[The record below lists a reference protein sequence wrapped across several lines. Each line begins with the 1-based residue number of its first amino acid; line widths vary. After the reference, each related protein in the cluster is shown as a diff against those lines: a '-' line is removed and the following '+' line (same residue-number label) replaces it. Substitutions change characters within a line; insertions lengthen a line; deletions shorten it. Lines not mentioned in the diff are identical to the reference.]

1 MKKIKSIFACALA
14 LLTFGACVSC
24 GGDNGANGGKVT
36 LKIQYSNAAN
46 SEQTLANNL
55 KKAFVEKMTA
65 EGVSVEVRLVG
76 VTMGPGYNTS
86 LMQGWKSGSLADVL
100 FTQNDIVSRYARN
113 GVYEDLT
120 DRYTAANFDF
130 SAYDEKAFAD
140 ATVDEKLYFAPRTI
154 DQPVIFLNKDLFVK
168 YGVDVPTYGDDWTW
182 TKLVSVMSD
191 LREGID
197 ETEPSTLA
205 KSIVPMDVSISW
217 SAFYDAFVKSFGGYV
232 YKAEDNSV
240 GFTQTGTQ
248 TAFEKL
254 QDMVSKKY
262 IPAQGGQ
269 LFVNKKAAMY
279 VASRASVATLQ
290 ARGNTNVAFLPI
302 PVYDDAFT
310 GLTNGTSYYS
320 YGATGWALNSKSKN
334 KDIAWRFLQFVLSE
348 EGQEIMSST
357 GSVLPV
363 IKSMQTAESASWKT
377 CFEFLKDV
385 DQSAFVFSND
395 MAGKYTRIPA
405 AYARSAAST
414 KAEFEAS
421 VYTQVESTINSLGS
435 ASNLSSFLQEA
446 QSDLEKTVR

>member
-1 MKKIKSIFACALA
+1 MKKMKSILASALA
-14 LLTFGACVSC
+14 LLTVGVCASC
-24 GGDNGANGGKVT
+24 GAGNGSSGGKVT
-36 LKIQYSNAAN
+36 LKIQYSNSAN
-46 SEQTLANNL
+46 SEQVLANNL
-55 KKAFVEKMTA
+55 KKAFVKKMA
-65 EGVSVEVRLVG
+65 DEGVTVEVRLAS

-86 LMQGWKSGSLADVL
+86 LMQGWQSGSLADVL

-154 DQPVIFLNKDLFVK
+154 DQPVIFLNKDLFTK

-197 ETEPSTLA
+197 ETEPKALA
-205 KSIVPMDVSISW
+205 EAIFPMDVSISW
-217 SAFYDAFVKSFGGYV
+217 GAFYDAFVKSFGGYV
-232 YKAEDNSV
+232 YNAEDNSV

-248 TAFEKL
+248 KAFEKL
-254 QDMVSKKY
+254 QDMIEKKY
-262 IPAQGGQ
+262 IPANGGI
-269 LFVNKKAAMY
+269 LFVNQKAAMY

-290 ARGNTNVAFLPI
+290 ARKNTNVAFLPI

-320 YGATGWALNSKSKN
+320 YGATGWALNSKGKN
-334 KDIAWRFLQFVLSE
+334 KDIAWKFLQFVLSE

-363 IKSMQTAESASWKT
+363 IKSMQTAETASWKT

-385 DQSAFVFSND
+385 DQSAFVFSSD
-395 MAGKYTRIPA
+395 MESKYTRIPA
-405 AYARSAAST
+405 AYARSSAST
-414 KAEFEAS
+414 KAEFESS
-421 VYTQVESTINSLGS
+421 VYTQVESSINSLGS
-435 ASNLSSFLQEA
+435 ASNLANFLQEA
-446 QSDLEKTVR
+446 QSDLEATVR